1 MSGSLDYGCS
11 CIFSCE
17 ERKLQFYD
25 YDSLEI
31 ANIITFDSLQAH
43 IQFSLSWNM
52 GKISLMVTIVVSC
65 FFRNEEKTSMI
76 RRALPSEYFSVIT
89 ESLHLY
95 L

>member
-17 ERKLQFYD
+17 EGKLQFYD

-31 ANIITFDSLQAH
+31 ANKIITFNSLQAH
-43 IQFSLSWNM
+43 IQFCHGIWV
-52 GKISLMVTIVVSC
+52 K
-65 FFRNEEKTSMI
+65 
-76 RRALPSEYFSVIT
+76 
-89 ESLHLY
+89 Y